1 MKIPAELWASFLEA
15 LPGAAKGAQASV
27 RLFSGDV
34 IRDLTIS
41 NRGYVLGREAPG
53 LAGYHGTIDDS
64 MLKFTELDIEALQV
78 PAFHF
83 WQRPKWVALGPDHPA
98 RKPNDESKHS
108 A

>member
-1 MKIPAELWASFLEA
+1 MIPDELWAEFLEA
-15 LPGAAKGAQASV
+15 LPGAAKGSRTSI
-27 RLFSGDV
+27 RLFSGEV
-34 IRDLTIS
+34 VKDLIIS

-64 MLKFTELDIEALQV
+64 VLKFTELDIEAIEA

-83 WQRPKWVALGPDHPA
+83 WQRTRWVALNPNHPLR
-98 RKPNDESKHS
+98 RKHEIRSSS